1 MNLAAGQCVYQEQA
15 EDHGREP
22 VGKCLKGCQII
33 GQRVVE
39 TFSSVPSLSRRDLF
53 YDLSTR
59 ESCPLRIPLDELGAA
74 VSPADKS

>member
-1 MNLAAGQCVYQEQA
+1 MNLAAGQCVY
-15 EDHGREP
+15 GREP